1 MPRRTYKHR
10 LQELIDNPAITV
22 GDKSFTESLL
32 AHYNKNRS
40 LTRGRAR
47 WVVELENKYQLLSPS
62 ASEEYTIRNQQLTDR
77 IADVGHRVRTCDPD
91 SWSSGYIKSIEQ
103 QLKQGRRL
111 SDNQIATLNRVD
123 EEHSADWI
131 ATCKSFSED
140 YKANKDGMRDDAIVV
155 ANYYSGAGQF
165 FHNLS
170 SQILTDQN
178 FEPKPAQYNKLVR
191 NKYAQR
197 VLNAHNAEPKYQIG
211 MFVELRATYMDRAHY
226 RSTMIKGGFGSKRLH
241 MVIKANAGPVVS
253 SCKGAKRYLVLP
265 VGDPTPFTIEER
277 HIKKAPAA
285 SLKK

>member
-22 GDKSFTESLL
+22 GDKNFTESLL

-47 WVVELENKYQLLSPS
+47 WVVELENKYEMLSPS
-62 ASEEYTIRNQQLTDR
+62 AAEEYTIRNRQLTDR
-77 IADVGHRVRTCDPD
+77 IQDIYQRIQTHDSD
-91 SWSSGYIKSIEQ
+91 SWSGRFINSIGQ

-111 SDNQIATLNRVD
+111 SDSQIETLNRID
-123 EEHSADWI
+123 LEYSPEWL

-211 MFVELRATYMDRAHY
+211 MFVELRATY
-226 RSTMIKGGFGSKRLH
+226 KGGFGSKRLH